1 MYKQIPIMTRKGE
14 AVGCTGGPRDP
25 GRARPRPFSGVTEIS
40 GAVNSPVTSAGTSAR
55 VSVTERLRVIR
66 VHTWA
71 RKIIGGFPVAE
82 EQKQPEPAPKDE
94 RALIIEDLKARMD
107 KIESD
112 YQIKIGD
119 YQKANAELWARL
131 HPAQQEPAPPAQPE
145 PVKDPYE
152 VMLDSFDS
160 ALGIK
165 KKKE

>member
-1 MYKQIPIMTRKGE
+1 M
-14 AVGCTGGPRDP
+14 
-25 GRARPRPFSGVTEIS
+25 
-40 GAVNSPVTSAGTSAR
+40 
-55 VSVTERLRVIR
+55 
-66 VHTWA
+66 
-71 RKIIGGFPVAE
+71 AE
-82 EQKQPEPAPKDE
+82 EPKPNPENQGPKDE
-94 RALIIEDLKARMD
+94 RDLIIEDLRKRME

-131 HPAQQEPAPPAQPE
+131 HPAQQEPAQQEPA
-145 PVKDPYE
+145 KDPYE

>member
-1 MYKQIPIMTRKGE
+1 M
-14 AVGCTGGPRDP
+14 
-25 GRARPRPFSGVTEIS
+25 
-40 GAVNSPVTSAGTSAR
+40 
-55 VSVTERLRVIR
+55 
-66 VHTWA
+66 
-71 RKIIGGFPVAE
+71 AE
-82 EQKQPEPAPKDE
+82 EPKPNPENQGPKDE
-94 RALIIEDLKARMD
+94 RDLIIEDLKARME

-131 HPAQQEPAPPAQPE
+131 HPAQQDPAPPAQLE
-145 PVKDPYE
+145 PTKDPYE

>member
-1 MYKQIPIMTRKGE
+1 M
-14 AVGCTGGPRDP
+14 
-25 GRARPRPFSGVTEIS
+25 
-40 GAVNSPVTSAGTSAR
+40 
-55 VSVTERLRVIR
+55 
-66 VHTWA
+66 
-71 RKIIGGFPVAE
+71 AE
-82 EQKQPEPAPKDE
+82 EPIPEPAPKDE
-94 RALIIEDLKARMD
+94 RDLIIEDLKARLD

-145 PVKDPYE
+145 PTKDPYE

>member
-1 MYKQIPIMTRKGE
+1 MT
-14 AVGCTGGPRDP
+14 
-25 GRARPRPFSGVTEIS
+25 
-40 GAVNSPVTSAGTSAR
+40 
-55 VSVTERLRVIR
+55 
-66 VHTWA
+66 
-71 RKIIGGFPVAE
+71 E

-94 RALIIEDLKARMD
+94 RDLIIEDLKARMD

-131 HPAQQEPAPPAQPE
+131 HPAQEPAPPAQTE

>member
-1 MYKQIPIMTRKGE
+1 M
-14 AVGCTGGPRDP
+14 
-25 GRARPRPFSGVTEIS
+25 
-40 GAVNSPVTSAGTSAR
+40 
-55 VSVTERLRVIR
+55 
-66 VHTWA
+66 
-71 RKIIGGFPVAE
+71 AE
-82 EQKQPEPAPKDE
+82 EPIPEPAPKDE
-94 RALIIEDLKARMD
+94 RDLIIEDLKARME

-131 HPAQQEPAPPAQPE
+131 HPAAQQDPAPPAQTE
-145 PVKDPYE
+145 IVKDPYE

>member
-1 MYKQIPIMTRKGE
+1 M
-14 AVGCTGGPRDP
+14 
-25 GRARPRPFSGVTEIS
+25 
-40 GAVNSPVTSAGTSAR
+40 
-55 VSVTERLRVIR
+55 
-66 VHTWA
+66 
-71 RKIIGGFPVAE
+71 AE
-82 EQKQPEPAPKDE
+82 EPKPNPENQGPKDE
-94 RALIIEDLKARMD
+94 RDLIIEDLKARME

-131 HPAQQEPAPPAQPE
+131 HPAQQEPVSPVQTE

-152 VMLDSFDS
+152 VMLDSFDT

>member
-1 MYKQIPIMTRKGE
+1 M
-14 AVGCTGGPRDP
+14 
-25 GRARPRPFSGVTEIS
+25 
-40 GAVNSPVTSAGTSAR
+40 
-55 VSVTERLRVIR
+55 
-66 VHTWA
+66 
-71 RKIIGGFPVAE
+71 AE
-82 EQKQPEPAPKDE
+82 EPKPNPENQGPKDE
-94 RALIIEDLKARMD
+94 RDLIIEDLKARLD

-131 HPAQQEPAPPAQPE
+131 HPAQQEPAPPVQPE
-145 PVKDPYE
+145 PAKDPYE

>member
-1 MYKQIPIMTRKGE
+1 M
-14 AVGCTGGPRDP
+14 
-25 GRARPRPFSGVTEIS
+25 
-40 GAVNSPVTSAGTSAR
+40 
-55 VSVTERLRVIR
+55 
-66 VHTWA
+66 
-71 RKIIGGFPVAE
+71 AE
-82 EQKQPEPAPKDE
+82 EPIPEPAPKDE
-94 RALIIEDLKARMD
+94 RDLIIEDLKARME

-131 HPAQQEPAPPAQPE
+131 HPAQEPAQPE

>member
-1 MYKQIPIMTRKGE
+1 M
-14 AVGCTGGPRDP
+14 
-25 GRARPRPFSGVTEIS
+25 
-40 GAVNSPVTSAGTSAR
+40 
-55 VSVTERLRVIR
+55 
-66 VHTWA
+66 
-71 RKIIGGFPVAE
+71 AE
-82 EQKQPEPAPKDE
+82 EPKPNPENQGPKDE
-94 RALIIEDLKARMD
+94 RDLIIEDLKARME

-131 HPAQQEPAPPAQPE
+131 HPAQQEPAPPAQTE
-145 PVKDPYE
+145 IVKDPYE

>member
-1 MYKQIPIMTRKGE
+1 M
-14 AVGCTGGPRDP
+14 
-25 GRARPRPFSGVTEIS
+25 
-40 GAVNSPVTSAGTSAR
+40 
-55 VSVTERLRVIR
+55 
-66 VHTWA
+66 
-71 RKIIGGFPVAE
+71 AE
-82 EQKQPEPAPKDE
+82 EPTPEPAPKDE
-94 RALIIEDLKARMD
+94 RDLIIEDLKARMD

-112 YQIKIGD
+112 YKIKIGD

-131 HPAQQEPAPPAQPE
+131 HPAAQDPAQQANAQPE

>member
-1 MYKQIPIMTRKGE
+1 MP
-14 AVGCTGGPRDP
+14 
-25 GRARPRPFSGVTEIS
+25 
-40 GAVNSPVTSAGTSAR
+40 
-55 VSVTERLRVIR
+55 
-66 VHTWA
+66 
-71 RKIIGGFPVAE
+71 E
-82 EQKQPEPAPKDE
+82 EPKPENQEPKDE
-94 RALIIEDLKARMD
+94 RDLIIEDLKARME

-131 HPAQQEPAPPAQPE
+131 HPAAQEPAQQANAQQEPA
-145 PVKDPYE
+145 KDPYE

>member
-1 MYKQIPIMTRKGE
+1 M
-14 AVGCTGGPRDP
+14 
-25 GRARPRPFSGVTEIS
+25 
-40 GAVNSPVTSAGTSAR
+40 
-55 VSVTERLRVIR
+55 
-66 VHTWA
+66 
-71 RKIIGGFPVAE
+71 AE
-82 EQKQPEPAPKDE
+82 EPKPNPEQGPKDE
-94 RALIIEDLKARMD
+94 RDLIIEDLKKRLD
-107 KIESD
+107 KVESD

-131 HPAQQEPAPPAQPE
+131 HPAKQEPAQQANAQPE

>member
-1 MYKQIPIMTRKGE
+1 M
-14 AVGCTGGPRDP
+14 
-25 GRARPRPFSGVTEIS
+25 
-40 GAVNSPVTSAGTSAR
+40 
-55 VSVTERLRVIR
+55 
-66 VHTWA
+66 
-71 RKIIGGFPVAE
+71 AE
-82 EQKQPEPAPKDE
+82 QPNPTPENQGPKDE
-94 RALIIEDLKARMD
+94 RDPIIEDLKARME
-107 KIESD
+107 KIESA

-119 YQKANAELWARL
+119 YQKANAELWARR

>member
-1 MYKQIPIMTRKGE
+1 MTRKGK
-14 AVGCTGGPRDP
+14 AVGCTGDPR
-25 GRARPRPFSGVTEIS
+25 GLGQACPRSLFRRYGDLRRRY
-40 GAVNSPVTSAGTSAR
+40 PVKCS
-55 VSVTERLRVIR
+55 ED
-66 VHTWA
+66 
-71 RKIIGGFPVAE
+71 FPVAE
-82 EQKQPEPAPKDE
+82 EPTPEPAPKDE
-94 RALIIEDLKARMD
+94 RDLIIEDLKARMD

-131 HPAQQEPAPPAQPE
+131 HPAKQDPAPPAQPE